1 MLYDE
6 YASHIYVLFHCK
18 KKKKKTM
25 YTKFRTLDFP
35 VDFFFFSFDVYFTN
49 LLVM

>member
-18 KKKKKTM
+18 KKKKTM

-35 VDFFFFSFDVYFTN
+35 MDFFFFLDVYFTN